1 MFNSMN
7 KHLFYRAQRYN
18 ITSNN
23 TKKSYSILKKK
34 QEPQGCDSCHVSS
47 ACEPTSKTLIVLK

>member
-23 TKKSYSILKKK
+23 TKKSYSILKKNRNHK
-34 QEPQGCDSCHVSS
+34 VAIPVMCHRLASRQVKLLSC
-47 ACEPTSKTLIVLK
+47 